1 MRCDPVVK
9 IKICGFTRGEDVKAA
24 CSLGVDMVGV
34 ILVPKSPRYVPL
46 ERAGQILKAAGE
58 GTAKVAVFIPRGP
71 RDVEEIY
78 RKLEPDYLQFHLTF
92 PAEELLEIKEE
103 IEAETIV
110 VVPVPPEIERTMDI
124 VDRAIEVAEV
134 ADFISIDTKGPTG
147 GGTGLTHN
155 WNLSAV
161 IRDAVDK
168 PVFLAGGLNPSNVG
182 DAIKIVRPY
191 GVDVATGVESIP
203 GRKDSKLMREFIE
216 AARGAK

>member
-1 MRCDPVVK
+1 MVK
-9 IKICGFTRGEDVKAA
+9 VKMCGFTRGEDVKAA

-34 ILVPKSPRYVPL
+34 ILVPKSPRYVPV
-46 ERAGQILKAAGE
+46 ERAGKILKAAGE
-58 GTAKVAVFIPRGP
+58 ETAKVAVFIPGGP
-71 RDVEEIY
+71 EDVEEIY

-92 PAEELLEIKEE
+92 PTEELLEIRGDL
-103 IEAETIV
+103 EAEIIV
-110 VVPVPPEIERTMDI
+110 VVPIPRKIERHTDI
-124 VDRAIEVAEV
+124 VDRAIEVADV
-134 ADFISIDTKGPTG
+134 ADFVLIDTKGPTG

-161 IRDAVDK
+161 IRDVVDK

-191 GVDVATGVESIP
+191 GVDVATGVESSP
-203 GRKDSKLMREFIE
+203 GKKDPKLMREFIE

>member
-1 MRCDPVVK
+1 MVK
-9 IKICGFTRGEDVKAA
+9 VKICGFTRGEDVKAA
-24 CSLGVDMVGV
+24 CNLGVDMVGV
-34 ILVPKSPRYVPL
+34 ILVPKSPRYVPV

-58 GTAKVAVFIPRGP
+58 GVAKVAVFIPEGP
-71 RDVEEIY
+71 EDVEEIY

-92 PAEELLEIKEE
+92 PAGELLEIRGDL
-103 IEAETIV
+103 EAEIIA
-110 VVPVPPEIERTMDI
+110 VVPIPRKIERPTDI

-134 ADFISIDTKGPTG
+134 ADFVSIDTKGPTG

-161 IRDAVDK
+161 IRDVVDK

-191 GVDVATGVESIP
+191 GVDVATGVESSP
-203 GRKDSKLMREFIE
+203 GKKDPKLMREFIE
-216 AARGAK
+216 AARRAK